1 MSQKQIPGRPDFPSR
16 RELLR
21 TAGAGLGAALLP
33 TSQTQEK
40 RRNPGSQ
47 PMAAKNSSRPAR
59 FFTPGEYVLVEELAE
74 TIIPADSRSGGAKAA
89 KVANYIEQVV
99 GESLGTEQKTLWR
112 EGLQLIDAMSSR
124 HCGKPFVAA
133 GPEDRVAVLRVLSEN
148 RETTLPELRFFGE
161 LKRLTVDGYYTS
173 KIGLLDELGYKG
185 NTVLDEFVGCEGPG
199 R

>member
-1 MSQKQIPGRPDFPSR
+1 MSQEQISDLPDSPSR

-21 TAGAGLGAALLP
+21 TAGASLSAALLP
-33 TSQTQEK
+33 TSQIQEK
-40 RRNPGSQ
+40 RRNPVSQ
-47 PMAAKNSSRPAR
+47 PMAAKNSSRSAR
-59 FFTPGEYVLVEELAE
+59 FFTPGEYALVEELTE
-74 TIIPADSRSGGAKAA
+74 TIIPADRRSGGAKAA
-89 KVANYIEQVV
+89 KVADYIEQVV

-124 HCGKPFVAA
+124 QCGKPFVAA
-133 GPEDRVAVLRVLSEN
+133 APEDRVAVLRVLSEN
-148 RETTLPELRFFGE
+148 REMTVPEVRFFGE

-185 NTVLDEFVGCEGPG
+185 NTVLDEFVGCEDPG